1 MEKALAS
8 PFQTTLPSHPFLY
21 MLEILF
27 LEAHGVRG
35 RGMHKISFVI
45 LPLHTDRR
53 DKEVQSKIH

>member
-21 MLEILF
+21 LLEILF
-27 LEAHGVRG
+27 LEACGVRG

-45 LPLHTDRR
+45 LSLRTDMR
-53 DKEVQSKIH
+53 DKGVQSKIH